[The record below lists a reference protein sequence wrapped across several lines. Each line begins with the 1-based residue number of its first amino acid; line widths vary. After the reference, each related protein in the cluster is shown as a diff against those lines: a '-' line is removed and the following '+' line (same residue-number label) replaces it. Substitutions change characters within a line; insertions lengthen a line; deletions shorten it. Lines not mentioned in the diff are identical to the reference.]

1 MAEATT
7 HKDIRVLTQALS
19 AGACGRLRFGISR
32 QIAFDGNDAAVH
44 ANRKEA
50 VPARGAPVSGKM
62 EQTKQ
67 PCEWPAAVFPRDP
80 LQVHVAAEPA
90 MRIANVGNRNGPR
103 IKALVAATASP
114 GPKHGNANHVV
125 FHTVPA
131 GSPRAIAMAGWT
143 QHRSSPWEGAS
154 REDTRSPAVVASV
167 F

>member
-1 MAEATT
+1 M
-7 HKDIRVLTQALS
+7 RVRTCPEGLP
-19 AGACGRLRFGISR
+19 AGACGRLRFGLSP

-50 VPARGAPVSGKM
+50 VPAGGAPVGGNM

-90 MRIANVGNRNGPR
+90 VRIANITNRDGPG
-103 IKALVAATASP
+103 IKARIAATASP
-114 GPKHGNANHVV
+114 WPKQRDTNHVV
-125 FHTVPA
+125 FHAPPT
-131 GSPRAIAMAGWT
+131 GSPGAIAMAGRT
-143 QHRSSPWEGAS
+143 QHRLSPLEGAS